1 MSAVPA
7 EGGFDL
13 LVGLGSDP
21 VLVWVVR
28 SFLALVFVRALVA
41 KLRSPAHFV
50 SAIRG
55 YELLPTAL
63 SGLVA
68 VFLLAAELAV
78 VPALLVPALARGACL
93 GAGALLLLYAGAMGI
108 NLARGRRDVDCGCAG
123 PAKRQAVHEWL
134 LARNLLYVAMAWL
147 GAASP
152 GVRSLAWL
160 DGVTIVLAVVSLGVL
175 AIAFDALAALA
186 PSPSRAGGRA

>member
-93 GAGALLLLYAGAMGI
+93 GAGALSLLYAGAMGI
-108 NLARGRRDVDCGCAG
+108 NLPCTSGCSPATCSTWPWPGWG
-123 PAKRQAVHEWL
+123 PPPRACVPW
-134 LARNLLYVAMAWL
+134 
-147 GAASP
+147 P
-152 GVRSLAWL
+152 GWTA
-160 DGVTIVLAVVSLGVL
+160 
-175 AIAFDALAALA
+175 
-186 PSPSRAGGRA
+186 